1 MFEVDPQIILN
12 IISKNIYLFVIVV
25 IAVVIRL
32 VFLLLKLLSIKKDVV
47 GDSTEGVSVII
58 TCNDKGY
65 LLRENLISEDE
76 AISKASLVKALDIN
90 LKDG

>member
-1 MFEVDPQIILN
+1 MIREKKISQIYSQIQTGSKLGMNTLEQRLN
-12 IISKNIYLFVIVV
+12 
-25 IAVVIRL
+25 
-32 VFLLLKLLSIKKDVV
+32 D
-47 GDSTEGVSVII
+47 
-58 TCNDKGY
+58 